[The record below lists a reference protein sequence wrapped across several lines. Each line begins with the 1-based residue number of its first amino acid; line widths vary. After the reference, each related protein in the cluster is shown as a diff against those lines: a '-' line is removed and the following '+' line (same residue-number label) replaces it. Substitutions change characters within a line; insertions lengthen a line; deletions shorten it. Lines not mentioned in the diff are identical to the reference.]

1 MGISRYRV
9 IADNTIVQ
17 LFARFVSSGTMF
29 IISIYLAKIL
39 GAEGFGDFSKIITY
53 VPFFYLLVDLGLNA
67 SYLRINKEK
76 ETVTWQE
83 LLGLRLTIAFL
94 AIALCL
100 ALLFFLPT
108 GQNQG
113 YTTLVRWGILIYSF
127 SILSHAV
134 ITTTNAQFQKL
145 LRYDRG
151 AIALT
156 IGSLFTLASV
166 FFLSNSVL
174 WAVSLLGIGTFGTAL
189 LSLLLVKKFTSPLPV
204 WHLRHFAYLLRDA
217 APLSITLFFN
227 LLYFRIDSIILTL
240 SRSTVEVGAY
250 NLAFKIFE
258 FPLVIPV
265 FFMNSLY
272 PLMLRDA
279 KQPKQFQSTVSQAA
293 FILCSLGFIASLG
306 TWFISPILT
315 YINPAFVNAVSL
327 LRLLSVAFPIFFLS
341 NLVMWT
347 LIAKGKNKSLTLIYG
362 VAAVLNIT
370 FNLLF
375 IPTYGPQA
383 AALITVVAEVLV
395 LIAGV
400 LSLRSFRN

>member
-1 MGISRYRV
+1 MGISQYRV

-17 LFARFVSSGTMF
+17 LFARFASSGTMF
-29 IISIYLAKIL
+29 IISIFLAKTL

-94 AIALCL
+94 AIGLCL
-100 ALLFFLPT
+100 ALLLLLPT

-113 YTTLVRWGILIYSF
+113 YTTLVRWGIVVYSF

-134 ITTTNAQFQKL
+134 ITTTNAQFQKQ

-156 IGSLFTLASV
+156 IGSLFTLISV
-166 FFLSNSVL
+166 FFLSNSVV
-174 WAVSLLGIGTFGTAL
+174 WAVSLLGIGTFTTAL
-189 LSLLLVKKFTSPLPV
+189 LSLVFVKKFTSPLPV
-204 WHLRHFAYLLRDA
+204 WHIRHFLYLLRDA

-272 PLMLRDA
+272 PLMLRDV

-293 FILCSLGFIASLG
+293 FVLCLLGFIASLG
-306 TWFISPILT
+306 TWIVSPILT
-315 YINPAFVNAVSL
+315 YINPSFGGAVSL
-327 LRLLSVAFPIFFLS
+327 LRLLSIAFPIFFLS
-341 NLVMWT
+341 NLVMWI

-375 IPTYGPQA
+375 IPTYGPKA
-383 AALITVVAEVLV
+383 AALITVIAEVLV
-395 LIAGV
+395 LLVGV
-400 LSLRSFRN
+400 WSLRSFRK